1 MAHAQS
7 LPQLEFIFA
16 ADVTVDA
23 PLDAGNVGKGT
34 RRFVPI
40 AGGEVS
46 GPKVRGEVL
55 RGGGDWQVIRDD
67 GVAELEARYTLQ
79 TDDGALIFVRNYGL
93 RHGPPQVIAA
103 LAAGQAVDHASYYFR
118 GATFFETSAAQYV
131 WLTKQIVIC
140 VGEREPA
147 RVRLKFYQV
156 L

>member
-7 LPQLEFIFA
+7 PPRLEFIFA
-16 ADVTVDA
+16 ADVTVDL
-23 PLDAGNVGKGT
+23 PLDVGNVGKGT

-46 GPKVRGEVL
+46 GPKLRGEVL

-67 GVAELEARYTLQ
+67 GVAELEARYTLR
-79 TDDGALIFVRNYGL
+79 TDNGALIFVRNYGL
-93 RHGPPQVIAA
+93 RHGPRDVIAA
-103 LAAGQAVDHASYYFR
+103 LAAGQTVDHASYYFR
-118 GATFFETSAAQYV
+118 GATFFDTSAAQYA

-147 RVRLKFYQV
+147 RVKLKFYQV

>member
-1 MAHAQS
+1 MTNAQS
-7 LPQLEFIFA
+7 PPQLEFIFA
-16 ADVTVDA
+16 ADVAVDP
-23 PLDAGNVGKGT
+23 PLDLGNIGKGT

-67 GVAELEARYTLQ
+67 GVAELEARYTLR

-93 RHGPPQVIAA
+93 RHGPRDVIAA
-103 LAAGQAVDHASYYFR
+103 LTAGETVGHSSYYFR
-118 GATFFETSAAQYV
+118 GATFFETGAAQYA
-131 WLTKQIVIC
+131 WLTKQIVVCI
-140 VGEREPA
+140 GEREPA
-147 RVRLKFYQV
+147 RVRLKFYEV

>member
-1 MAHAQS
+1 LTDAPS
-7 LPQLEFIFA
+7 PPQLEFLFA
-16 ADVTVDA
+16 ADVAVDA
-23 PLDAGNVGKGT
+23 PLSVGDVGKGT

-46 GPKVRGEVL
+46 GSRVRGKVL
-55 RGGGDWQVIRDD
+55 PGGGDWQTIRDD

-93 RHGPPQVIAA
+93 RHGPPEVIAA
-103 LAAGQAVDHASYYFR
+103 LAAGKTVDHASYYFR
-118 GATFFETSAAQYV
+118 GATFFETSAAAYL
-131 WLTKQIVIC
+131 WLARQIIVC